1 MTKEVLRAFIQK
13 YSSRRSSLIQNNRT
27 PFASA
32 LLSYIHMNLSWSYTF
47 QGRSKNLFVG
57 ILFSLVGL
65 GLGIGAAFLHAD
77 LLAMA
82 ALGFLAFVFF
92 GIGATILIM
101 DLRGAS
107 DQHVSNV
114 GGLLGALSF
123 GIPSMFVF
131 PFVYKTD
138 FWLGLLFSVLGV
150 VVTVAT
156 IVLYRYQEKT
166 GKAGW
171 SKSWSTEITKDDLS

>member
-1 MTKEVLRAFIQK
+1 MTKEVVRTLIQK
-13 YSSRRSSLIQNNRT
+13 YSSRHSPSLQGYRT
-27 PFASA
+27 AFVSA
-32 LLSYIHMNLSWSYTF
+32 LLSYIYMNLSWSYTF
-47 QGRSKNLFVG
+47 QGRARNLFVG
-57 ILFSLVGL
+57 IIFSLVGL
-65 GLGIGAAFLHAD
+65 GLGIGAAFLRAD
-77 LLAMA
+77 LLALA

-101 DLRGAS
+101 DWRGAS

-123 GIPSMFVF
+123 AIPSIFIF

-138 FWLGLLFSVLGV
+138 FWLGLLFSVLGIIV
-150 VVTVAT
+150 FVAT
-156 IVLYRYQEKT
+156 IILYRYQEKT

-171 SKSWSTEITKDDLS
+171 SKSWSTEITKDDRS

>member
-1 MTKEVLRAFIQK
+1 
-13 YSSRRSSLIQNNRT
+13 
-27 PFASA
+27 
-32 LLSYIHMNLSWSYTF
+32 MNLSWSYTF
-47 QGRSKNLFVG
+47 QGRAKNLAVG
-57 ILFSLVGL
+57 IVFTLVGL
-65 GLGIGAAFLHAD
+65 GLGIGAAFLRSDIIATG
-77 LLAMA
+77 

-92 GIGATILIM
+92 VIGATILIM

-107 DQHVSNV
+107 AEHISNV

-123 GIPSMFVF
+123 GIPSIFVF

-156 IVLYRYQEKT
+156 IALYRYQEKT
-166 GKAGW
+166 GKPGW
-171 SKSWSTEITKDDLS
+171 SKSWSATMTKDDLS

>member
-1 MTKEVLRAFIQK
+1 M
-13 YSSRRSSLIQNNRT
+13 SHRT
-27 PFASA
+27 PFVGT
-32 LLSYIHMNLSWSYTF
+32 LLFYGHMNLSWSYIF
-47 QGRSKNLFVG
+47 QGRAKNLFVG
-57 ILFSLVGL
+57 ILFSVVGL
-65 GLGIGAAFLHAD
+65 GLGIGATFLHAD
-77 LLAMA
+77 LIAMA

-92 GIGATILIM
+92 GIGATILII

-107 DQHVSNV
+107 AQHVSNV

-150 VVTVAT
+150 VVTIAT
-156 IVLYRYQEKT
+156 IALYRYQEKT
-166 GKAGW
+166 GKPGW
-171 SKSWSTEITKDDLS
+171 SKSWSTTVSKDDLA